1 MKVFNL
7 CCEHNHHFEG
17 WFSSAR
23 DFDEQI
29 EKKLLQCPICDSI
42 AVRRLPSAPRLN
54 LSASG
59 KPSDNGDASSPA
71 GEKRQPVM
79 APTAQQV
86 QALWMQMARHIEANT
101 EDVGERF
108 AEEARAIHYNEAPER
123 GIRGA
128 ATAQEAQELADEG
141 IDVMTFPM
149 PVTPKGSLQ

>member
-29 EKKLLQCPICDSI
+29 EKKLLQCPMCESSQ
-42 AVRRLPSAPRLN
+42 VRRLPSAPRLN
-54 LSASG
+54 LSAGAAQPAQGEES
-59 KPSDNGDASSPA
+59 APA
-71 GEKRQPVM
+71 GQKRQPVM

-149 PVTPKGSLQ
+149 PATPKGPLQ